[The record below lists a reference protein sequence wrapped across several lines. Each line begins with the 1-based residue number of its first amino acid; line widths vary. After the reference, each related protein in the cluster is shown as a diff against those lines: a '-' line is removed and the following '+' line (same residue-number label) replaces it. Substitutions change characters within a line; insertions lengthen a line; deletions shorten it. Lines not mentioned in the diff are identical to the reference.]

1 MPNLSAAM
9 AAREDD
15 AALVQITELAICAAK
30 HALNGIFFGF
40 DVIETHGPRLP
51 GPLSLPGHTKKHS
64 SGMVDDRNVFGSY
77 MRHARNG

>member
-15 AALVQITELAICAAK
+15 AALVQVTELAICAAK

-40 DVIETHGPRLP
+40 TSSKDMALAFQALYRCPAIRKSTVDEWSMTGTSS
-51 GPLSLPGHTKKHS
+51 PL
-64 SGMVDDRNVFGSY
+64 Y
-77 MRHARNG
+77 MRRARNG